1 MSPEQFVKNFNWS
14 METFLVA
21 RETKFQC
28 AYCNLF
34 FFKDIDSWTQFN
46 VDHLRPRKDGDRDER
61 IENKVAACWT
71 CNKLKSNFDP
81 GSDNCVISKLELIER
96 AKSYIIDVQ
105 NRRSVKVGAM
115 RNAVNQL
122 NDLA

>member
-1 MSPEQFVKNFNWS
+1 MSPEQFMKNFNWS

-21 RETKFQC
+21 RKTKFQC

-46 VDHLRPRKDGDRDER
+46 VDHLRPRKDGVRDER
-61 IENKVAACWT
+61 IANKVAACWT

-81 GSDNCVISKLELIER
+81 GGDDCIVSKLELIER
-96 AKSYIIDVQ
+96 AKSYIIEVR
-105 NRRSVKVGAM
+105 NRRSEKVVAM
-115 RNAVNQL
+115 RNAMNQL
-122 NDLA
+122 ND